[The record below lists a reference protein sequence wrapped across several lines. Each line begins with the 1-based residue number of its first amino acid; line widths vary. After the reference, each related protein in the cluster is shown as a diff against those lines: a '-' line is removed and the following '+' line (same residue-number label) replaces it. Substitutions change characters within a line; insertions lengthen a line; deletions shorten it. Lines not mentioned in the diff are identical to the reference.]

1 LIDKKF
7 QLKNDKRKAN
17 NNHKKRTKINI
28 KNQIIRDEIKKKIQ
42 NKIYIEIKNLRTKFN
57 LISK

>member
-1 LIDKKF
+1 MIDKKF